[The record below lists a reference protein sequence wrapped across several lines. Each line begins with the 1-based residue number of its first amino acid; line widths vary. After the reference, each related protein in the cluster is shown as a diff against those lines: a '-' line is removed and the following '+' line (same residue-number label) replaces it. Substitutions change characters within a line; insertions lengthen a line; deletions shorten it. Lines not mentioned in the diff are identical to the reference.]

1 MADPG
6 VLQVAVE
13 EGRQQVVW
21 GNDGVLQIDTR
32 MFIAGTPQRTARE
45 KPYKHGAPKLVNP
58 AGPFKIGWW
67 EDQEELDTAEIHA
80 LVVDSICDSTSVSP
94 AALGMAEES
103 TGEPGGE
110 IAFAMPRS
118 EDTTCKETRPDTTP
132 SSPQKLARRR
142 GDPCAGLRDDALFL
156 AGAPGHI
163 GEAAGSDTHAL
174 GQEPIM
180 GHAKLRE
187 LKKPSPI
194 TDTTEEALPLCT
206 QRQFS
211 RERELA
217 RPMSNAGQEDMGRL
231 DLIRAL
237 DQVALGHATESV
249 ACSSTPGPGG
259 PALSAFGEQRSVL
272 GEREI
277 ENGRGNDRPRLDS
290 KQRGLAAAQ
299 AAAALSS
306 VSAGADGE
314 AGATDVAGRRAVRAG
329 SWMSMGGYGCVAGSS
344 DVATAT
350 RPAKPVL
357 VAVEDTLVTCLSPCA
372 PRFMTWKRRASS
384 GPG

>member
-163 GEAAGSDTHAL
+163 GKAAGSNTHAL

-194 TDTTEEALPLCT
+194 TDMTEEALPLCT

-249 ACSSTPGPGG
+249 ACSSTPGP
-259 PALSAFGEQRSVL
+259 
-272 GEREI
+272 REI
-277 ENGRGNDRPRLDS
+277 ENGRGNDRPRLES
-290 KQRGLAAAQ
+290 KKRGLAATQ

-372 PRFMTWKRRASS
+372 PRFMT
-384 GPG
+384 

>member
-163 GEAAGSDTHAL
+163 RKAAGSNTHAL

-194 TDTTEEALPLCT
+194 TDMTEEALPLCT

-237 DQVALGHATESV
+237 DQVALGHATASV
-249 ACSSTPGPGG
+249 ACSSTSS
-259 PALSAFGEQRSVL
+259 ALSAFGEQRSIL

-277 ENGRGNDRPRLDS
+277 ENGRGNDRPRLES
-290 KQRGLAAAQ
+290 KQHGLAATQ

-357 VAVEDTLVTCLSPCA
+357 VAVEYTLVTCLSPCA
-372 PRFMTWKRRASS
+372 PRFMT
-384 GPG
+384 